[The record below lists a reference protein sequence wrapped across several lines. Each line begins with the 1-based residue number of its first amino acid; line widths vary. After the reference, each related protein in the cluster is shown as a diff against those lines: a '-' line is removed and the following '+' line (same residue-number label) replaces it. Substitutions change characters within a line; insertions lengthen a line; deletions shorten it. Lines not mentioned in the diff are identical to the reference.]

1 MISKAIGIR
10 KSDGVSILE
19 LEISMNQSDLDG
31 KVVMA
36 KSGIGPADS
45 SLIVASALY
54 LMRSVCIAILHTT
67 ILMRDS
73 CGIVYAINNR

>member
-45 SLIVASALY
+45 SLIVVSALCVTSCGV
-54 LMRSVCIAILHTT
+54 SVCYSAYYHF
-67 ILMRDS
+67 DE
-73 CGIVYAINNR
+73 G